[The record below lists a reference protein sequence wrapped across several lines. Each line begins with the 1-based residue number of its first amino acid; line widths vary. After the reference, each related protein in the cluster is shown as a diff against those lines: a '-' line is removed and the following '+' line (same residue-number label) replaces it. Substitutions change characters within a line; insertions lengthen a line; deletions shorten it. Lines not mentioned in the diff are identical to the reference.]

1 MAFEE
6 RFYREELDYL
16 RQLGKLL
23 AEEKPYLARFLTEKE
38 GDPDV
43 ERLMEAFAFLSGGL
57 RQKLE
62 DEFPEFTHSLIN
74 MLWPNYLR
82 PIPAMSVI
90 EYQPGKELKS
100 PVLVC
105 RDELIKTLTGS
116 STQLSTN
123 GALKDEDNK
132 VTQPVCHFTLARDVW
147 LQPLSVRDVRNAST
161 LKEGI
166 IEIDFFTEGNVSPG
180 ELDLNKLTFWLG
192 NEDDYTRY
200 QLYLWFSERLMDAEL
215 VAEEYCVSLPEM
227 WLKSAG
233 FERED
238 ALLPWPKNVHSGYR
252 VLQEYFCYPESF
264 FFFHLRDAIPLP
276 VHFPVNAFTLR
287 LRFNLP
293 LPVDIKLRKNSLRP
307 YCTPAVN
314 LFTYHSEP
322 IRPDGSVSQYPLCAS
337 QQSPECYDIFRVKSV
352 SSKLPTAS
360 QGKTFRLWPEF
371 EGFQHQIEYSRQREV
386 VYWHHR
392 TKTSLFHHGL
402 DHSIAFVHADGSQP
416 DCSRLNGEVFTA
428 SLVCTN
434 RMLPASLHSGD
445 ICVPVN
451 KNPAVASFSNVT
463 RPTRPLYPVTD
474 GDMHWSLISCMNL
487 NYLSLLDREALIQV
501 LRTFDLPGVHHP
513 QQARLSSQK
522 LDAIEKMESRPVD
535 RLFKGVPV
543 RGLSTTLW
551 ISPAPF
557 ICEGEIYLLGTV
569 LSCFFAL
576 YASINSFHCLRII
589 NTESQES
596 WEWQHTGQHALM

>member
-23 AEEKPYLARFLTEKE
+23 GREKPHLARFLAEKE

-116 STQLSTN
+116 STQISTN
-123 GALKDEDNK
+123 GALSDEDNK
-132 VTQPVCHFTLARDVW
+132 VVQPACHFTLARDVW
-147 LQPLSVRDVRNAST
+147 LQPLSVQDVRNAST

-215 VAEEYCVSLPEM
+215 VAGEYCVSLPEM

-233 FERED
+233 FERGMHCYLGQKTYIAATVCFRSISATRRAFSSFICRE
-238 ALLPWPKNVHSGYR
+238 PYR
-252 VLQEYFCYPESF
+252 YQQIS
-264 FFFHLRDAIPLP
+264 
-276 VHFPVNAFTLR
+276 
-287 LRFNLP
+287 
-293 LPVDIKLRKNSLRP
+293 
-307 YCTPAVN
+307 
-314 LFTYHSEP
+314 
-322 IRPDGSVSQYPLCAS
+322 
-337 QQSPECYDIFRVKSV
+337 QSP
-352 SSKLPTAS
+352 
-360 QGKTFRLWPEF
+360 RL
-371 EGFQHQIEYSRQREV
+371 H
-386 VYWHHR
+386 
-392 TKTSLFHHGL
+392 
-402 DHSIAFVHADGSQP
+402 
-416 DCSRLNGEVFTA
+416 C
-428 SLVCTN
+428 VCI
-434 RMLPASLHSGD
+434 L
-445 ICVPVN
+445 IC
-451 KNPAVASFSNVT
+451 
-463 RPTRPLYPVTD
+463 
-474 GDMHWSLISCMNL
+474 H
-487 NYLSLLDREALIQV
+487 YL
-501 LRTFDLPGVHHP
+501 
-513 QQARLSSQK
+513 
-522 LDAIEKMESRPVD
+522 
-535 RLFKGVPV
+535 
-543 RGLSTTLW
+543 
-551 ISPAPF
+551 
-557 ICEGEIYLLGTV
+557 
-569 LSCFFAL
+569 
-576 YASINSFHCLRII
+576 
-589 NTESQES
+589 
-596 WEWQHTGQHALM
+596 